1 MANKN
6 KEIIIGVVTA
16 IFATIA
22 GMYLSIEL
30 FSEFDFET
38 SIGMIQKGKLVSQ
51 MITLGAVANLF
62 VFFVFL
68 KKKQDLR
75 AKGVLIATIITAL
88 ITLLMKYRN

>member
-1 MANKN
+1 MVNKN
-6 KEIIIGVVTA
+6 KEISIGVATA

-30 FSEFDFET
+30 FSEYDFET
-38 SIGMIQKGKLVSQ
+38 SIEMIQKGKLVSQ

-62 VFFVFL
+62 VFFVFI

-88 ITLLMKYRN
+88 ITLLMKIL